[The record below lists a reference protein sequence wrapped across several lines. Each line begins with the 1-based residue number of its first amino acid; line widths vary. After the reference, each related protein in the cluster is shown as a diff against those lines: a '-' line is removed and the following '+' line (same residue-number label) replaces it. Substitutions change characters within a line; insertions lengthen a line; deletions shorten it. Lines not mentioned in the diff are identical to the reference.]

1 MNSRLELAA
10 LMIPR
15 PGTAPVPVV
24 RMPPYLLEECF
35 RFTVLPSVLGLTPCV
50 HCFRTQET
58 PWRPPWRHS
67 PSSLSPSFS
76 SASIGGR
83 GSLSVCLPG
92 LLSHDLCTSLPNLLL
107 SSPLASPQVPFPLG
121 WARAG
126 FCPFQP
132 RAPTHSHPS
141 CSWGCLRSSGR
152 PGPGAQVSKPGHLAT
167 NRWGKSSQ
175 PGAGPARGRRAGCRS
190 RPEVSRLSLPLQ
202 DGRLGLCAPQSG
214 SGPCSAVAQRPQLGS
229 VPEAGG
235 ATGVRT
241 SSYICRA
248 SSVFNLKVTCWCHPR
263 GTQRLSCPHFR

>member
-92 LLSHDLCTSLPNLLL
+92 LLSHDLCTLLPNLLL

-167 NRWGKSSQ
+167 NGWGEVQPARSRACEGTPGWVQESPRGVSSQ
-175 PGAGPARGRRAGCRS
+175 SPSAGRAS
-190 RPEVSRLSLPLQ
+190 RPLCTPERVRALQ
-202 DGRLGLCAPQSG
+202 RGGSEATVRECA
-214 SGPCSAVAQRPQLGS
+214 
-229 VPEAGG
+229 
-235 ATGVRT
+235 
-241 SSYICRA
+241 
-248 SSVFNLKVTCWCHPR
+248 
-263 GTQRLSCPHFR
+263 